1 MKTYVALFVLVCRVV
16 IQSVI
21 VEGTNSTEEKALIKV
36 LMSNYTTGSRPVRN
50 SMDTVTVTF
59 DIALGQIIDVISK
72 DRVMITNLWV
82 RQYWRD
88 EYLVWDPS
96 NHGDLRAI
104 RIPSEQIWRPD
115 IVLYNRQLEED
126 VVIPDT
132 NAAVTYEGDV
142 TWLYP
147 ITLKSSCILNVEQFP
162 NDEQRCDLQFGSWT
176 YDGFAVDL
184 INKTATGDTS
194 SVIENEEWKLL
205 DMTAK
210 RTVAYYNCCPEPY
223 PDVTYTVRILR
234 RSLYYYYYL
243 VAPSLIL
250 VLLTLISF
258 QVPPDCEEKL
268 TVSVTMLLSV
278 VFYQQLL
285 ADRLPAH
292 SGYIPILG
300 RFFAATMFTVSL
312 SSAMVIFVMGIH
324 FHGPNARPVP
334 PWLRRIALRS
344 SKKQAATSDT
354 DMYPSNS
361 EASLIPTNQDDEDTD
376 VDSNKKQAL
385 VSEECELTN
394 RRKPLKTR
402 DSGFTSMSSSASSVG
417 SQTAEQTTAK
427 VNTEEEKLLAPLRH
441 KLSYAVRLFRQIV
454 HRSLKKDK
462 RIEISED
469 WKLVAIFVD
478 KCLLVIFVII
488 ATITTTAILV

>member
-1 MKTYVALFVLVCRVV
+1 MKILTAFFVFVCGIL
-16 IQSVI
+16 IQSVV
-21 VEGTNSTEEKALIKV
+21 VEGTNSTEEKTLIK
-36 LMSNYTTGSRPVRN
+36 LLLSNYTTGSRPVRN
-50 SMDTVTVTF
+50 STDTVTVTF
-59 DIALGQIIDVISK
+59 DVALGQIIDVISK
-72 DRVMITNLWV
+72 ERVMITNLWV

-96 NHGDLRAI
+96 NHGGLSAI

-132 NAAVTYEGDV
+132 NAGVTYEGDV

-147 ITLKSSCILNVEQFP
+147 ITLKSSCVLNVEKFP
-162 NDEQRCDLQFGSWT
+162 NDEQNCDLQFGSWT

-184 INKTATGDTS
+184 VNKSAVGDTS
-194 SVIENEEWKLL
+194 SIIENEEWLFL
-205 DMTAK
+205 GMPAK

-223 PDVTYTVRILR
+223 PDVTYTVRMLR

-250 VLLTLISF
+250 VFLTLISF

-268 TVSVTMLLSV
+268 TMSVTMLLSV

-292 SGYIPILG
+292 SGYIPVLG
-300 RFFAATMFTVSL
+300 QFFAATMFTVSL

-324 FHGPNARPVP
+324 FHGPNAMPVP
-334 PWLRRIALRS
+334 PWLRRIALRGREL
-344 SKKQAATSDT
+344 KQSASTDT

-361 EASLIPTNQDDEDTD
+361 EASLIPTNQDDDDTE
-376 VDSNKKQAL
+376 VDTNEKKAQ

-394 RRKPLKTR
+394 RRRSLKPR

-417 SQTAEQTTAK
+417 SESSEEKVK
-427 VNTEEEKLLAPLRH
+427 VNKQEEKLLAPLRH

-454 HRSLKKDK
+454 DRSLRKDR
-462 RIEISED
+462 RIEISDD

-488 ATITTTAILV
+488 ATITTVAILV